1 MPKVSGG
8 GGNGGRTGSGGGDA
22 GQPGEVVREA
32 NKANTL
38 VIGGI
43 PIKKGMPE
51 SKISEAHGE
60 LLSQVDRKGLNKEA
74 EMKSFVNGL
83 RNAGIKKEDY
93 EKEGRAYTKIERWY
107 SKY

>member
-1 MPKVSGG
+1 MCGGSGG
-8 GGNGGRTGSGGGDA
+8 GGGGGEPG
-22 GQPGEVVREA
+22 GQPVMMPKPKE
-32 NKANTL
+32 ANTL

-60 LLSQVDRKGLNKEA
+60 LLSQVERKGLNKEA
-74 EMKSFVNGL
+74 EMKSFVSGL
-83 RNAGIKKEDY
+83 RKAGIKKEDY
-93 EKEGRAYTKIERWY
+93 AKEGRAYTKIERWY